1 MNAPG
6 AVPGSTGKSRT
17 VRYAGSST
25 TTANGS
31 DTLPTYCR
39 NGLHLRTPDNLLT
52 NSRGNAQC
60 KPCRYAA
67 DMRYI
72 NSPKGKVVRSRRD
85 AKYKA
90 SFNGYWKRRS
100 RELEQYRVN
109 TLEKLAVLLKE
120 QGLNL

>member
-6 AVPGSTGKSRT
+6 AGPGSGDRSPI
-17 VRYAGSST
+17 VPYAGSST
-25 TTANGS
+25 TTASGS
-31 DTLPTYCR
+31 GTPPTYCR
-39 NGLHLRTPDNLLT
+39 NGLHLRTPDNLLV

-72 NSPKGKVVRSRRD
+72 NSPKGKLVRSRRD

-100 RELEQYRVN
+100 RELEEYRVS

-120 QGLNL
+120 QGPNL

>member
-6 AVPGSTGKSRT
+6 AVPGSTGKSPT
-17 VRYAGSST
+17 ALCVDTSTITASGSGT
-25 TTANGS
+25 P
-31 DTLPTYCR
+31 PTYCR
-39 NGLHLRTPDNLLT
+39 NGLHLRTPDNLLV

-100 RELEQYRVN
+100 RELEQYRVS

-120 QGLNL
+120 QGPNL